1 MQKIGKFIDGI
12 PLQMLIVMTIFL
24 GLAPYLPF
32 MVEPPHLF
40 TKLGMLVNGTLTR
53 PIDIFDLFLHGT
65 PAVLLSIRV
74 VRMLRRKADV

>member
-40 TKLGMLVNGTLTR
+40 TKLNMLVSGELAK
-53 PIDIFDLFLHGT
+53 PIDIFDLLMHGT
-65 PAVLLSIRV
+65 PATLLIIRV
-74 VRMLRRKADV
+74 VRMLRKKADV

>member
-24 GLAPYLPF
+24 GSAPYLPF
-32 MVEPPHLF
+32 MVDSPHLF
-40 TKLGMLVNGTLTR
+40 SKLSMLLSGELSK

-65 PAVLLSIRV
+65 PAVLLTVRV
-74 VRMLRRKADV
+74 VRMLRKKSDV